1 MPETTPYDLIVI
13 GGGPAGYAAAIRAGQ
28 LGQKVACIELERAG
42 GTCLNWGCIPSK
54 ALLKS
59 AELYRKMQHPE
70 IFGLGVQGV
79 SFDFAKVMQRS
90 RGVADQMAKGVE
102 FLFRKY
108 KVDYLLG
115 RGRVIV
121 PGMVDITEGE
131 HKGKF
136 FKTARVLL
144 ATGCKPRLLPGLPV
158 DGERIMTSREALVPR
173 ARPPASIAIIGA
185 GAIGVEFAYFLNA
198 FGSKVT
204 LVELLPQ
211 IVPAEDEEVARLL
224 HRLFEKQGMVIH
236 TGTKAENI
244 KVGAKSVILDLVKGD
259 QRTPLEVETVLVAVG
274 VVPNLEGVVS
284 PKVKLDLDRGYL
296 KVDANYQTNVPG
308 IYAAG
313 DIIGPPWLAHVAT
326 YRAVNAVNGMFG
338 HGTPHP
344 VKEFPACTYCQPQ
357 IASIGLTEKALKEK
371 GVAYKVGKF
380 PFLASGKAVATAES
394 DGFVKVLS
402 DAATGEILG
411 AHIIGAEATELIAE
425 YSLAMHLEATVEEI
439 HGTIHAHPTFG
450 EAVMEAAAATSGEA
464 IHI

>member
-1 MPETTPYDLIVI
+1 MAEMTTYDLIVI

-28 LGQKVACIELERAG
+28 LGKKVACIEFERAG

-59 AELYRKMQHPE
+59 AELFLKMRKPE
-70 IFGLGVQGV
+70 IFGLSTTGV
-79 SFDFAKVMQRS
+79 SFDFAQVMQRS
-90 RGVADQMAKGVE
+90 RSVADQMAKGVE
-102 FLFRKY
+102 FLFRKN

-121 PGMVDITEGE
+121 PGMVEITEGQ
-131 HKGKF
+131 HKGRF
-136 FKTARVLL
+136 FKTGRVLL

-158 DGERIMTSREALVPR
+158 DGERILTSREALEPR
-173 ARPPASIAIIGA
+173 PRPPASIAIIGA

-211 IVPAEDEEVARLL
+211 VVPAEDEEVARVL
-224 HRLFEKQGMVIH
+224 HRIFEKQGMVIH

-244 KVGAKSVILDLVKGD
+244 KVGKKSVTLDLVKGE
-259 QRTPLEVETVLVAVG
+259 QRTPLEVESVLVAVG
-274 VVPNLEGVVS
+274 VVANLEGAVS
-284 PKVKLDLDRGYL
+284 NKVSLDLDRGFI

-326 YRAVNAVNGMFG
+326 FRAVNAVNGMFG
-338 HGTPHP
+338 HGTPKH
-344 VKEFPACTYCQPQ
+344 VKNFPACTYCQPQ
-357 IASIGLTEKALKEK
+357 IASIGLSEKALKEK
-371 GVAYKVGKF
+371 NIAYKVGKF
-380 PFLASGKAVATAES
+380 PFLASGKAVATGEA

-402 DAATGEILG
+402 DPATGEILG

-425 YSLAMHLEATVEEI
+425 YSLAMNLEATVEEV
-439 HGTIHAHPTFG
+439 HATIHPHPTYG